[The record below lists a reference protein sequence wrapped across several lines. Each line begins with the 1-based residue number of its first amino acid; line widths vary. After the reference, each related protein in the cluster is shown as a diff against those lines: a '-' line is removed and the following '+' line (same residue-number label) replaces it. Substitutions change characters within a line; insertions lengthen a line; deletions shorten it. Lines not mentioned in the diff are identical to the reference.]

1 MELAWLKDYS
11 EEALGPIQ
19 HDEAILLY
27 GVVKSTRPQSV
38 LEFGACCGYSTR
50 VWLEAGV
57 PKVFAV
63 DALIMPPVTDMEKEF
78 APRLKAM
85 EMDMRKYE
93 AEMTGPVD
101 FVFFD
106 ASHDFEV
113 NKMVF
118 EKLSPRPKMIAVHD
132 TGTWARE
139 FIRPI
144 HKKHATLGVETP
156 DGLMHQPGEVKFA
169 DWLEKTVG
177 LRRLDFHSK
186 HTLRHGLSIFQ

>member
-38 LEFGACCGYSTR
+38 LEFGSCCGYSTR

-63 DALIMPPVTDMEKEF
+63 DALIMPPVEDMAKEF
-78 APRLKAM
+78 APRLKTM

-118 EKLSPRPKMIAVHD
+118 EKLTPRPKMVAVHD
-132 TGTWARE
+132 TGTWASE

-144 HKKHATLGVETP
+144 HKKHATLGIETS

-186 HTLRHGLSIFQ
+186 NTLRHGLSIFQ